1 MRALLERIEQ
11 KLADYGRVICHSSL
25 APLPAG
31 YSAVMAQN
39 DFGPLFEQYKVTYG
53 TALEF
58 IQDTLYDTVTYTS
71 ASTVTLPILGTGRND
86 LSLGNLP
93 ANATLPDRT
102 GFLSMGYTLKPF
114 LQPRSQARTASAT
127 TQTGAT
133 NDMALLTQSAW
144 FAIKLLDKDYATV
157 PLDLIPGGS
166 GIWSVMSA
174 EGATADPG
182 GIIDWATN
190 GWPDA
195 RNIYVLEEPLFIPP
209 LISITAS
216 LNWPAAVT
224 LASGNTKLRFTMH
237 GLKVRPVQ

>member
-1 MRALLERIEQ
+1 M
-11 KLADYGRVICHSSL
+11 SSL
-25 APLPAG
+25 APLPAN
-31 YSAVMAQN
+31 YSAAMAQN

-71 ASTVTLPILGTGRND
+71 ASTTTLAILGTGRND

-93 ANATLPDRT
+93 SNATLPDRT
-102 GFLSMGYTLKPF
+102 GFLAMGYTFKPF
-114 LQPRSQARTASAT
+114 IQPRSTAKAAAAAV
-127 TQTGAT
+127 QTGAT
-133 NDMALLTQSAW
+133 NDIALLTQSAW
-144 FAIKLLDKDYATV
+144 FAVKLLDKDYATV
-157 PLDLIPGGS
+157 PLDLIPGGA
-166 GIWSVMSA
+166 GVWATIAA

-182 GIIDWATN
+182 GVADWATQ

-195 RNIYVLEEPLFIPP
+195 RDIYVLEEPLFIPP
-209 LISITAS
+209 LIAITAS
-216 LNWPAAVT
+216 LNWPSAVT